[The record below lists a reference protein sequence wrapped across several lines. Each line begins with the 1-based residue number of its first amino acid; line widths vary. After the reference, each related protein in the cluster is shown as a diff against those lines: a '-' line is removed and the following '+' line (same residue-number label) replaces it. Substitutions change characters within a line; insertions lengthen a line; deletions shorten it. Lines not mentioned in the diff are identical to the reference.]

1 MRSEDDLTG
10 VYHNIV
16 IQNNLLRHYMNSGQP
31 EASQDEILGN
41 LQLRVATLMNNN
53 IAD

>member
-1 MRSEDDLTG
+1 
-10 VYHNIV
+10 
-16 IQNNLLRHYMNSGQP
+16 MNSGQP
-31 EASQDEILGN
+31 EASQDEVLMN